1 MNAGGRK
8 VGSKN
13 RYRATRRQSQAE
25 KEAQNKK
32 AQATK
37 AANKE
42 KKRKAEE
49 DEAERQKQRNRARFQ
64 GFLSGSQTS
73 ATSATSSSA
82 AAAAARGD
90 CSNSNPNGRAAGSSD
105 NRAGGSTPPQENN
118 GCADKPVVITHQ
130 TISRL
135 SSLLDEVNDLI
146 RPRDVNEMDG
156 AAEVAPGA
164 SSATTAIPA
173 EQSTNQVPRPSQI
186 GLSHTWTR
194 VCPAQSLPAPSLEGL
209 SHHSFQSIGNQAVGT
224 YPSQPLLGP
233 GKHCQRCLQFGSHS
247 TSGNCKGRGGVLHCN
262 NFDQNGNRKKSKR
275 NCKNCTAHG
284 DHVNCG
290 TCPGRGGVRYC
301 SFYPI
306 DDLTPKP
313 RQKPN

>member
-73 ATSATSSSA
+73 SSA

-90 CSNSNPNGRAAGSSD
+90 RSNSNPNGRAAGSNE
-105 NRAGGSTPPQENN
+105 NRAGGQ
-118 GCADKPVVITHQ
+118 A
-130 TISRL
+130 
-135 SSLLDEVNDLI
+135 LLDEVNDLI

-224 YPSQPLLGP
+224 YPSQLLGP

-275 NCKNCTAHG
+275 NCKNCTVHG